1 MRDYRDVCTIVP
13 FPGVAVQYPCYAHFC
28 ANFKEETEWLAVFD
42 LDEFVLPHRHE
53 ALCDFLAEHPHV
65 DGFGINWVMFGD
77 GLSPDATGRKG
88 DRKLLIS

>member
-1 MRDYRDVCTIVP
+1 MP